1 MSPSKTQFQRGAR
14 VRRGPAGV
22 KPDRFQA
29 APQSKRPAV
38 QPDRGCRVEGGGCG
52 SCVLVNSSYEPALQA
67 KFTKGLRHLEA
78 ANLLGTAQILGV
90 NEAPRRLGYRTL
102 VKLAVRPKASLARR
116 PSMDPSRDSL
126 TDPLMDRFAIGLFE
140 PGSHVVMDQIEHC
153 PIHAPA
159 LRWMLRDL
167 RRALNESP
175 LQPWNETTGQGDVR
189 YLVARSSHMT
199 GEIMLTFVV
208 RDASP
213 KVHLQRIISRLKR
226 EGHKL
231 ASTHMNINAEVGNA
245 IFGQESVRLTGN
257 DRLRERLCDLSFE
270 VGPTAFFQV
279 NPWQA
284 AMMYR
289 RVEQLAGAA
298 SPGGVAWDLY
308 CGIGQMSLIM
318 ARQGFRVFGVEENEA
333 AVADAAL
340 NAKRNELSE
349 RTGFLAARVEDSETA
364 LPAWAQ
370 KPEVIVVN
378 PSRRG
383 LHEGARAHLAH
394 VLRQNPDT
402 RFIYVSCEVETLA
415 RDLAALRHAG
425 FRLRQV
431 EAFDMFAHT
440 DNLEWLA
447 VMTS

>member
-1 MSPSKTQFQRGAR
+1 MFPGKTQTQRGAR
-14 VRRGPAGV
+14 VRRGT
-22 KPDRFQA
+22 KDF
-29 APQSKRPAV
+29 RPSTNPVRRPVA

-52 SCVLVNSSYEPALQA
+52 SCILVNSSYEPALQA
-67 KFTKGLRHLEA
+67 KFSKGLKHLEA
-78 ANLLGTAQILGV
+78 AGLLGTAQILGV

-102 VKLAVRPKASLARR
+102 VKLAVRPKASLG
-116 PSMDPSRDSL
+116 MDPS
-126 TDPLMDRFAIGLFE
+126 MDRFAIGLFE
-140 PGSHVVMDQIEHC
+140 PGSHVVMDDIEHC

-159 LRWMLRDL
+159 LRWMFRDL
-167 RRALNESP
+167 RRALNEST

-199 GEIMLTFVV
+199 NEIMLTFVV
-208 RDASP
+208 RDASA
-213 KVHLQRIISRLKR
+213 KVQLQRVISRLKR

-231 ASTHMNINAEVGNA
+231 ASTWMNLNPESGNA
-245 IFGQESVRLTGN
+245 IFGGESIRLTGN
-257 DRLRERLCDLSFE
+257 ERLRERLCDLNFE

-289 RVEQLAGAA
+289 RVEQLSGLA
-298 SPGGVAWDLY
+298 SPGGIAWDLY
-308 CGIGQMSLIM
+308 CGIGQMSLLL
-318 ARQGFRVFGVEENEA
+318 ARQGFRVFGVEENPS
-333 AVADAAL
+333 AVGDAAL
-340 NAKRNELSE
+340 NARRNDLSE
-349 RTGFLAARVEDSETA
+349 KTEFLAARVEDSETA
-364 LPAWAQ
+364 FPAWA
-370 KPEVIVVN
+370 KSPEVIVVN

-383 LHEGARAHLAH
+383 LHDGARSHLAH
-394 VLRQNPDT
+394 VLRQNPDA

-415 RDLAALRHAG
+415 RDLAAMCHAG

>member
-1 MSPSKTQFQRGAR
+1 MSPIKTQIQRGAGA
-14 VRRGPAGV
+14 RRSP
-22 KPDRFQA
+22 
-29 APQSKRPAV
+29 APQA
-38 QPDRGCRVEGGGCG
+38 DRGCRVEGGGCG
-52 SCVLVNSSYEPALQA
+52 SCVLVNSSYEPSLQA
-67 KFTKGLRHLEA
+67 KFTKGLKHLEA

-102 VKLAVRPKASLARR
+102 VKLAVRPKASVG
-116 PSMDPSRDSL
+116 RDAS
-126 TDPLMDRFAIGLFE
+126 MDRFAIGLFE

-175 LQPWNETTGQGDVR
+175 VQPWNETTGQGDLR
-189 YLVARSSHMT
+189 YLVARSSHLT
-199 GEIMLTFVV
+199 NEIMLTFVV
-208 RDASP
+208 SDTSQKAQ
-213 KVHLQRIISRLKR
+213 LQKIVSRLKR
-226 EGHKL
+226 EGHKV
-231 ASTHMNINAEVGNA
+231 ASTHMNVNAESGNA
-245 IFGQESVRLTGN
+245 IFGEETIRLSGN
-257 DRLRERLCDLSFE
+257 DRLRERLCDLGFE

-289 RVEQLAGAA
+289 RVEQLAGLA

-308 CGIGQMSLIM
+308 CGIGQMSLMM

-340 NAKRNELSE
+340 NAKRNDLSE
-349 RTGFLAARVEDSETA
+349 RTTFLAARVEDSETA
-364 LPAWAQ
+364 FPAWAQ
-370 KPEVIVVN
+370 KPEIIVVN

-394 VLRQNPDT
+394 VLRQNPDA

>member
-1 MSPSKTQFQRGAR
+1 MSPTRMQVQRG
-14 VRRGPAGV
+14 VKTRRGTPPARPSLPKAPVRDG
-22 KPDRFQA
+22 DRA
-29 APQSKRPAV
+29 
-38 QPDRGCRVEGGGCG
+38 CRVEGGGCG

-67 KFTKGLRHLEA
+67 KFSKGLRFLES
-78 ANLLGTAQILGV
+78 ANLLGTARVLGA

-102 VKLAVRPKASLARR
+102 VKVAVRPKASLSR
-116 PSMDPSRDSL
+116 DPS
-126 TDPLMDRFAIGLFE
+126 MDRFAIGLFE
-140 PGSHVVMDQIEHC
+140 PGTHVVMDEAEHC

-159 LRWMLRDL
+159 LRGLLRDL

-175 LQPWNETTGQGDVR
+175 LQPWSEASGEGDVR
-189 YLVARSSHMT
+189 YIVARSSHMT
-199 GEIMLTFVV
+199 NEIMLTVVV
-208 RDASP
+208 RDASA
-213 KVHLQRIISRLKR
+213 KLNLQRIFSRLKR

-231 ASTHMNINAEVGNA
+231 ASTHMNVHAGAGNA
-245 IFGQESVRLTGN
+245 IFGEVTQRLSGN
-257 DRLRERLCDLSFE
+257 DRLRERLCDLNFE
-270 VGPTAFFQV
+270 IGPTAFFQV

-289 RVEQLAGAA
+289 RVEQLAGLAG
-298 SPGGVAWDLY
+298 PGGVAWDLY
-308 CGIGQMSLIM
+308 CGIGQISMML
-318 ARQGFRVFGVEENEA
+318 ARQGFRVFGVEENPA
-333 AVADAAL
+333 AVEDAQL
-340 NAKRNELSE
+340 NARRNALEE
-349 RTGFLAARVEDSETA
+349 RTTFLAAKVEDSETA
-364 LPAWAQ
+364 FPAWSR

-383 LHEGARAHLAH
+383 LHESARAHLAH

-402 RFIYVSCEVETLA
+402 RLIYVSCEVETMA
-415 RDLAALRHAG
+415 RDLAAMRHAG

>member
-1 MSPSKTQFQRGAR
+1 MSPIKTQIQRGAR
-14 VRRGPAGV
+14 VRRGPAGI
-22 KPDRFQA
+22 
-29 APQSKRPAV
+29 RPARPQNARPQNTRPQNARPAT
-38 QPDRGCRVEGGGCG
+38 QPERGCRVEGGGCG
-52 SCVLVNSSYEPALQA
+52 SCVLVNSSYEPSLQA
-67 KFTKGLRHLEA
+67 KFTKGLKHLEA
-78 ANLLGTAQILGV
+78 ASLLGTAQILGV

-102 VKLAVRPKASLARR
+102 VKLAVRPKASVS
-116 PSMDPSRDSL
+116 PDPS
-126 TDPLMDRFAIGLFE
+126 MDRFAIGLFE

-175 LQPWNETTGQGDVR
+175 VQPWNETTGQGDLR

-199 GEIMLTFVV
+199 NEIMLTFVV
-208 RDASP
+208 RDASQ
-213 KVHLQRIISRLKR
+213 KANLQKIVSRLKR
-226 EGHKL
+226 EGHKV
-231 ASTHMNINAEVGNA
+231 ASTHMNMNSEPGNA
-245 IFGQESVRLTGN
+245 IFGAETIRLTGN

-289 RVEQLAGAA
+289 RVEQLSGMA

-308 CGIGQMSLIM
+308 CGIGQMSLIL

-340 NAKRNELSE
+340 NSRRNELSGQ
-349 RTGFLAARVEDSETA
+349 TTFLAARVEDSETA
-364 LPAWAQ
+364 FPAWAQ

-447 VMTS
+447 VLTS